1 MMVNILRITYYVVLA
16 ITILYASF
24 FTISGILGLIKKSK
38 IKKVEAKKKNHFA
51 ILVAARNE
59 ADTIGNLLDSL
70 NELNYPKNKYDVY
83 VIPNNCTDD
92 TAGVSKKHKAKV
104 IDCTVKTK
112 TKGDVLNFTFGKLKK
127 NKEIDAYVVFDA
139 DNVVHPDFL
148 IHMNNALE
156 AGYRVAQGFR
166 DAKNPDD
173 NWISGSYT
181 LFYLIQNIFFNR
193 ARMSLGGSS
202 SINGTGFMI
211 KKELIDER
219 GFETYTLTEDVEF
232 TGQCA
237 LNKEKIVFVE
247 EAVTFDEYPTH
258 FGASWKQRKRWS
270 AGVLEC
276 MKLYSP
282 KLFWDFI
289 KTGNLASIDM
299 SLTYMGP
306 IMLILNFFN
315 IVMAYVFKFAHIET
329 NDFITFIFASSWQIA
344 IIAYLV
350 GILFNIM
357 VMLIKKKKPSSIISG
372 LLLFGVFIYTW
383 VPINI
388 MCLIKKH
395 TKWEEIKHD
404 RSISIDEMMKNKE

>member
-1 MMVNILRITYYVVLA
+1 MIVEIIKVIYYVVLA
-16 ITILYASF
+16 ITVLYAGF
-24 FTISGILGLIKKSK
+24 FSISGIVGLLKKSK

-51 ILVAARNE
+51 ILIAARNE
-59 ADTIGNLLDSL
+59 EHTIGNLLDSL
-70 NELNYPKNKYDVY
+70 NMLNYPKNKYDVY
-83 VIPNNCTDD
+83 VIPNNCTDN
-92 TAGVSKKHKAKV
+92 TAGVSKEHKAKV
-104 IDCTVKTK
+104 IECSVKTK
-112 TKGDVLNFTFGKLKK
+112 TKGDVLNFAFDKLKK
-127 NKEIDAYVVFDA
+127 NKEIDAYIIFDA

-148 IHMNNALE
+148 IHMNNTLE

-166 DAKNPDD
+166 DAKNPSD

-247 EAVTFDEYPTH
+247 EAVTYDEYPVD

-282 KLFWDFI
+282 KLFVDFI

-306 IMLILNFFN
+306 IMLILNFSN
-315 IVMAYVFKFAHIET
+315 IVMSYIFKYAHIET

-344 IIAYLV
+344 IIAY
-350 GILFNIM
+350 ILGVLFSAL
-357 VMLIKKKKPSSIISG
+357 VMLIKKKRPSSIISG
-372 LLLFGVFIYTW
+372 LLLFGVFIYSW

-404 RSISIDEMMKNKE
+404 RSISIDEMLNKKD